1 MAFVENTKSAQVR
14 SRLNHP
20 VVDSD
25 GHSLDYR
32 PAFID
37 HLKAVGGP
45 KLVEGFS
52 AQFSGTQMDPV
63 WYRLSAQERREQ
75 RPLRTP
81 WWNIPTKNTLD
92 LSTATI
98 PRLLRE
104 RLDDIG
110 LDFSVIYAGAC
121 LLPIHFDDEGIR
133 GAVCRAVNNLNAEVF
148 AEVADRLTPVAI
160 IPMHTPQE
168 AIAELEH
175 AVTQLKLKAVLMP
188 SFVTRPIAAVAR
200 RNPEAAR
207 YATWM
212 DTYGLDSE
220 YDYDPV
226 WAKCMELKVVPT
238 FHSHGMGWGSRRSIS
253 SYVYNHIGHFG
264 AAGEAVCKS
273 LFLGG
278 VTRRFPKLKFAFLEG
293 GVGWGRSLY
302 CDLIGHWEKRNRE
315 AVDNY
320 NPIHLD
326 RELFAEMFERYG
338 GELARHG
345 KSSEGVDFMPI
356 GAERE
361 VIDEFEHCAIGRKQD
376 IRDLFVPHFY
386 FGCEADDPVTASA
399 FDSKANPFGAR
410 LNAIFGSDIGHWD
423 VPDMN
428 DVLAEAHELVDKGI
442 MSGNDFR
449 DFVFT
454 NPVRMWTA
462 LNPDF
467 FKGTVVEDAVN
478 KLLAG

>member
-1 MAFVENTKSAQVR
+1 MAFVEHTKSAAVR
-14 SRLNHP
+14 AKLDHP
-20 VVDSD
+20 VIDSD

-45 KLVEGFS
+45 KLVESF
-52 AQFSGTQMDPV
+52 AKQLTGTQMDPA
-63 WYRLSAQERREQ
+63 WYRMSPQERREQ

-92 LSTATI
+92 LSTAI
-98 PRLLRE
+98 MPRLLRE

-110 LDFSVIYAGAC
+110 LDFSVIYAGGC
-121 LLPIHFDDEGIR
+121 VLPIHFDDEEIR
-133 GAVCRAVNNLNAEVF
+133 RAVCRAVNNLNAEVF
-148 AEVADRLTPVAI
+148 SEVADRLTPVAI

-168 AIAELEH
+168 AVAELEH
-175 AVTQLKLKAVLMP
+175 AIGELKLKVVLMP
-188 SFVTRPIAAVAR
+188 SFVQRPIAAMVR
-200 RNPEAAR
+200 DNPRAAA
-207 YATWM
+207 YANWM
-212 DTYGLDSE
+212 DTYGIDSE

-238 FHSHGMGWGSRRSIS
+238 FHSHGMGWGSRKSIS

-264 AAGEAVCKS
+264 AAGEALCKS

-278 VTRRFPKLKFAFLEG
+278 VTRRFPQLKFAFLEG
-293 GVGWGRSLY
+293 GVGWARSLY
-302 CDLIGHWEKRNRE
+302 CDLIGHWDKRNRE

-320 NPIHLD
+320 NPIHID
-326 RELFAEMFERYG
+326 RELFAGLFERYG

-345 KSSEGVDFMPI
+345 TSREGVDFMPI
-356 GAERE
+356 GQERE
-361 VIDEFEHCAIGRKQD
+361 VIDEFEHCAIQHKRD

-386 FGCEADDPVTASA
+386 FGCEADHPVTASA
-399 FDSKANPFGAR
+399 FDSRANPFGAR

-428 DVLAEAHELVDKGI
+428 DVAAEAHELVDKGV
-442 MSGNDFR
+442 MTEADFR

-478 KLLAG
+478 QLLAG

>member
-1 MAFVENTKSAQVR
+1 MAFIQHTKSAEVR
-14 SRLNHP
+14 AKLNHP
-20 VVDSD
+20 VIDSD

-32 PAFID
+32 PAFIE

-45 KLVEGFS
+45 KLIEGFA
-52 AQFSGTQMDPV
+52 AQLTGTQMDPA
-63 WYRLSAQERREQ
+63 WYRLSEKGRRDHWA
-75 RPLRTP
+75 LRTP

-92 LSTATI
+92 LATAII

-104 RLDDIG
+104 RLDDMG
-110 LDFSVIYAGAC
+110 MDFSVIYPGAC
-121 LLPIHFDDEGIR
+121 LLPIHFQDEEIR
-133 GAVCRAVNNLNAEVF
+133 RACCRAINNMNAEVF
-148 AEVADRLTPVAI
+148 APCADRITPVAV
-160 IPMHTPQE
+160 IPMHTPRE
-168 AIAELEH
+168 AIEELEH
-175 AVTQLKLKAVLMP
+175 AVTRLKLKAVLMP
-188 SFVTRPIAAVAR
+188 SFVTRPIAAVVSKD
-200 RNPEAAR
+200 PEAAR
-207 YATWM
+207 YAVWM

-220 YDYDPV
+220 HDYDAV
-226 WAKCMELKVVPT
+226 WAKCLELKVVPT

-253 SYVYNHIGHFG
+253 NYVYNHIGHFG
-264 AAGEAVCKS
+264 AAGEALCKS
-273 LFLGG
+273 LFMGG

-293 GVGWGRSLY
+293 GVGWARSLY

-315 AVDNY
+315 AVDKY

-326 RELFAEMFERYG
+326 RELFADLFERYG
-338 GELARHG
+338 GELARYG
-345 KSSEGVDFMPI
+345 QSREAVDTMPM
-356 GAERE
+356 GPERE
-361 VIDEFEHCAIGRKQD
+361 VVDEFEHCGIERKAD

-428 DVLAEAHELVDKGI
+428 DVTCEAHELVDKGV
-442 MSGNDFR
+442 MKEADFR

-467 FKGTVVEDAVN
+467 FKGTAVQDAVE
-478 KLLAG
+478 KFLAG